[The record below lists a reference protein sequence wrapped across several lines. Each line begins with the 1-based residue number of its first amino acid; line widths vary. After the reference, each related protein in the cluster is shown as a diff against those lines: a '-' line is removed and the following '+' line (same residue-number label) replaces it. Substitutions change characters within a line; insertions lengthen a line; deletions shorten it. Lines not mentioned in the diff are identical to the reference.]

1 MTRFFLLNEPYLWR
15 TQKLHL
21 TMKTMLVVWMAMMCS
36 ISVFAQG
43 ATNFSVKDCSG
54 QQYTLFDELNAGKV
68 VVLTWTMPCGSC
80 VLPLKTTYNVVQSFQ
95 NTYPGMV
102 QMLMADDYANTPC
115 ASIDLWANSNG
126 MPNTRRFSNPA
137 IRMLDYGSNGMP
149 KVVVI
154 GGPEKQVFY
163 NANDAVDHVALQAA
177 IQSAISVITSLPASV
192 QRDEIK
198 ISFQPSGNSI
208 VAALGS
214 QVNLPLKL
222 DILSILGQKI
232 HSEALLSH
240 NGSTAHFVLP
250 RLEPAAY
257 LAILTNGQQTARL
270 KFIVE

>member
-1 MTRFFLLNEPYLWR
+1 
-15 TQKLHL
+15 
-21 TMKTMLVVWMAMMCS
+21 MLVFLGVVMIS
-36 ISVFAQG
+36 ISLYAQN

-68 VVLTWTMPCGSC
+68 VILTWTMPCGSC

-95 NTYPGMV
+95 SSHPGIV
-102 QMLMADDYANTPC
+102 HMLMADDYANTSC
-115 ASIDLWANSNG
+115 ASIDQWALSNG

-137 IRMLDYGSNGMP
+137 IRMLDYVSNGMP

-192 QRDEIK
+192 QGDEIK

-208 VAALGS
+208 VATSLFPIDS
-214 QVNLPLKL
+214 PSKL
-222 DILSILGQKI
+222 DILTLAGQKI
-232 HSEALLSH
+232 HSEIMPVP
-240 NGSTAHFVLP
+240 NGSIAKFVLP
-250 RLEPAAY
+250 HLKPSVY
-257 LAILTNGQQTARL
+257 LAIFTYGSQTARL
-270 KFIVE
+270 KFVVE